1 MITTLKEKKE
11 AGYEWIDITNPT
23 KPELNEV
30 AAKYNLHK
38 TLVEDSLQPEHLPKY
53 EMVGEIQFVI
63 LRVFSSKAP
72 NDADTI
78 QHLTDKIA
86 LFIGNDFIITIH
98 RRDYDF
104 LHDVK
109 AKFVETGKCTT
120 THQLLFRIIS
130 MAVTTFDPPLAALI
144 KELDFFEPKIFL
156 QEKTPSLL
164 KSLYYIKRKAAVID
178 YILDLS
184 KSILENLKG
193 KIASPHYNHMKDEF
207 LRLQTSTKQIVDNV
221 SNLLNIYISLS
232 SQRTNEVVRVLTL
245 FSVFF
250 MPLTFIA
257 GIYGMNFDVMP
268 ELRWQYGYLY
278 TMLFMVFI
286 TLFIY
291 LWFRRKGW
299 L

>member
-1 MITTLKEKKE
+1 MVTILKEKKIT
-11 AGYEWIDITNPT
+11 GYEWIDIPNPT
-23 KPELNEV
+23 KLELGEV
-30 AAKYNLHK
+30 AIKYGLHK

-63 LRVFSSKAP
+63 LRIFSSKAP
-72 NDADTI
+72 KEADTI
-78 QHLTDKIA
+78 QDVTDKIA

-98 RRDYDF
+98 RHDYDF
-104 LHDVK
+104 LHNIK
-109 AKFVETGKCTT
+109 SEYVETGKCTT
-120 THQLLFRIIS
+120 PHQLLFRIIS
-130 MAVTTFDPPLAALI
+130 MAITTYDLPLAKLVQ
-144 KELDFFEPKIFL
+144 ELNFFEPKIFL
-156 QEKTPSLL
+156 QQKIPSLL

-184 KSILENLKG
+184 KSILENLKA
-193 KIASPHYNHMKDEF
+193 KIAAPQFNHLKDEF

-278 TMLFMVFI
+278 SIMFMGFI
-286 TLFIY
+286 TLAIY
-291 LWFRRKGW
+291 WWFKRKGW